1 MGGLRAEHLPDS
13 KATLFEQSHTSTVL
27 ELVLLLHRLP
37 KTPSSKVREAFA
49 LLELG
54 SRQGSDPSVA
64 QMAGKG
70 PKAEDA
76 EVGPSSLRRY
86 LG

>member
-1 MGGLRAEHLPDS
+1 MQNTCQTPRRCSLNKAIPPRSWSSSCCYTACLEH
-13 KATLFEQSHTSTVL
+13 KV
-27 ELVLLLHRLP
+27 

-76 EVGPSSLRRY
+76 EVGPTSLRGY